1 MHPVFSCGTS
11 CHAHW
16 ICTGIETGRVPAP
29 RIVSAT
35 LALDFDDLRPRL
47 TRQDY
52 SVKEL
57 SDQFQSKPAEIKR
70 FLSSQLEAAQ
80 TRELTERM
88 RMAGLS
94 LRGHGHVLTLV
105 ISVSINVSSSQ
116 IILSNNVSQK
126 HR

>member
-1 MHPVFSCGTS
+1 M
-11 CHAHW
+11 
-16 ICTGIETGRVPAP
+16 
-29 RIVSAT
+29 
-35 LALDFDDLRPRL
+35 
-47 TRQDY
+47 
-52 SVKEL
+52 KEL

-70 FLSSQLEAAQ
+70 FLSGQLEPAQ

-94 LRGHGHVLTLV
+94 LRGHGHVLTPV